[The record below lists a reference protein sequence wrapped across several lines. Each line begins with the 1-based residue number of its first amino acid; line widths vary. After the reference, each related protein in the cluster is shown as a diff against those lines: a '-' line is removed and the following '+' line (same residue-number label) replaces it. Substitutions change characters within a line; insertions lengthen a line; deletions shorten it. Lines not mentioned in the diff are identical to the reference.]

1 LTPRGLVKSLDLL
14 QRKVSADPQG
24 SMTDKGT
31 ILIVDDAPAY
41 LKLLVDTLTPEGYQ
55 VLSANS
61 GEQALASVAARL
73 PELVL
78 LDVRMPGM
86 GGFEVYRRLKARAES
101 RDIPVIFLTAV
112 TEMGKR
118 VEGLRL
124 GAVDFISKPFQ
135 VEELLARVQTQ
146 LELRRLRVQ
155 LEKQA
160 AGLRRA
166 NARIQKEMAE
176 RTRTAQALR
185 EKNTE
190 LEAALAKV
198 KLLSGLLPI
207 CSACKKIRDDKGYW
221 SQVENYVE
229 EHSEATFTHGLC
241 PDCLKS
247 LYPNQQ

>member
-1 LTPRGLVKSLDLL
+1 LVKSLDVL
-14 QRKVSADPQG
+14 QQKVSADPQG
-24 SMTDKGT
+24 SMTNKGT
-31 ILIVDDAPAY
+31 ILIVDDAPAH
-41 LKLLVDTLTPEGYQ
+41 LKLLEDTLTPEGYE
-55 VLSANS
+55 VLSASS

-78 LDVRMPGM
+78 LDIRMPGM
-86 GGFEVYRRLKARAES
+86 SGFEVYRRLKARAETC
-101 RDIPVIFLTAV
+101 DLPVIFLSAV
-112 TEMGKR
+112 TEMVQR
-118 VEGLRL
+118 VEGLKL
-124 GAVDFISKPFQ
+124 GAVDFVSKPFQ

-160 AGLRRA
+160 AGLQRA
-166 NARIQKEMAE
+166 NDQLQNEMAE
-176 RTRTAQALR
+176 RTRTAQTLC
-185 EKNTE
+185 EKNAE

-241 PDCLKS
+241 PDCLKT
-247 LYPNQQ
+247 LYPDQQ

>member
-1 LTPRGLVKSLDLL
+1 M
-14 QRKVSADPQG
+14 SASPQG

-31 ILIVDDAPAY
+31 ILIVDDAPAS
-41 LKLLVDTLTPEGYQ
+41 LKLLVDTLAPQGYE
-55 VLSANS
+55 VLAASS
-61 GEQALASVAARL
+61 GEQALASIAARL

-78 LDVRMPGM
+78 LDIRLPGM
-86 GGFEVYRRLKARAES
+86 DGFEVCRQLKARAGT
-101 RDIPVIFLTAV
+101 RDLPVIFLTAV
-112 TEMGKR
+112 TEMRQR
-118 VEGLRL
+118 VEGLKL
-124 GAVDFISKPFQ
+124 GAVDFVSKPFQ

-160 AGLRRA
+160 AGLQRA
-166 NARIQKEMAE
+166 NDQLQMEMAE

-185 EKNTE
+185 EKNAE

-221 SQVENYVE
+221 SQVDNYVE
-229 EHSEATFTHGLC
+229 AHSEATFTHGLC
-241 PDCLKS
+241 PDCLKT

>member
-1 LTPRGLVKSLDLL
+1 
-14 QRKVSADPQG
+14 
-24 SMTDKGT
+24 MTDKGT
-31 ILIVDDAPAY
+31 ILIVDDAPAS
-41 LKLLVDTLTPEGYQ
+41 LKLLVDTLAPEGYE
-55 VLSANS
+55 VLSASS

-78 LDVRMPGM
+78 LDIRMPGM
-86 GGFEVYRRLKARAES
+86 GGFEVYRQLKARAET
-101 RDIPVIFLTAV
+101 RDLPVIFLSAV
-112 TEMGKR
+112 TEMVQR
-118 VEGLRL
+118 VEGLKL
-124 GAVDFISKPFQ
+124 GAVDFVSKPFQ

-160 AGLRRA
+160 TGLQRA
-166 NARIQKEMAE
+166 NDQLQLEMAE

-221 SQVENYVE
+221 SQVDDYVE

-241 PDCLKS
+241 PDCLQT

>member
-1 LTPRGLVKSLDLL
+1 
-14 QRKVSADPQG
+14 
-24 SMTDKGT
+24 MTDKGT
-31 ILIVDDAPAY
+31 ILIVDDAPAS
-41 LKLLVDTLTPEGYQ
+41 LKLLVDTLAPEGYE
-55 VLSANS
+55 VLSASS

-78 LDVRMPGM
+78 LDIRMPGM
-86 GGFEVYRRLKARAES
+86 GGFEVYRQLKARAET
-101 RDIPVIFLTAV
+101 RDLPVIFLSAV
-112 TEMGKR
+112 TEMVQR
-118 VEGLRL
+118 VEGLKL
-124 GAVDFISKPFQ
+124 GAVDFVSKPFQ

-160 AGLRRA
+160 TGLQRA
-166 NARIQKEMAE
+166 NDQLQLEMAE

-221 SQVENYVE
+221 SQVERYVQK
-229 EHSEATFTHGLC
+229 HSEATFTHGLC
-241 PDCLKS
+241 PDCIKKYFPGLKPVGPDDS
-247 LYPNQQ
+247 PREAA

>member
-1 LTPRGLVKSLDLL
+1 
-14 QRKVSADPQG
+14 
-24 SMTDKGT
+24 MTDKGT
-31 ILIVDDAPAY
+31 ILIVDDAPAS
-41 LKLLVDTLTPEGYQ
+41 LKLLVDTLAPEGYE
-55 VLSANS
+55 VLSASS

-78 LDVRMPGM
+78 LDIRMPGM
-86 GGFEVYRRLKARAES
+86 GGFEVYRQLKARAET
-101 RDIPVIFLTAV
+101 RDLPVIFLSAV
-112 TEMGKR
+112 TEMVQR
-118 VEGLRL
+118 VEGLQL
-124 GAVDFISKPFQ
+124 GAVDFVSKPFQ

-160 AGLRRA
+160 TGLQRA
-166 NARIQKEMAE
+166 NDQLQLEMAE

-221 SQVENYVE
+221 SQVDDYVE

-241 PDCLKS
+241 PDCLQT

>member
-1 LTPRGLVKSLDLL
+1 LKSSEVL
-14 QRKVSADPQG
+14 RRNGSAGPQG
-24 SMTDKGT
+24 NMTDKGT
-31 ILIVDDAPAY
+31 ILIVDDAPAS
-41 LKLLVDTLTPEGYQ
+41 LKLLVDTLAPEGYE
-55 VLSANS
+55 VLSASS

-78 LDVRMPGM
+78 LDIRMPGM
-86 GGFEVYRRLKARAES
+86 GGFEVYRQLKARAET
-101 RDIPVIFLTAV
+101 RDLPVIFLSAV
-112 TEMGKR
+112 TEMVQR
-118 VEGLRL
+118 VEGLKL
-124 GAVDFISKPFQ
+124 GAVDFVSKPFQ

-160 AGLRRA
+160 TGLQRA
-166 NARIQKEMAE
+166 NDQLQLEMAE

-221 SQVENYVE
+221 SQVDDYVE

-241 PDCLKS
+241 PDCLQT